1 MVKRSWINFFNRFW
15 FCYLKKEKWLLKC
28 VGMVQISLLS
38 VPKSFTLILADKGKT
53 QNYINFARIN
63 LSGIITCFFRFSRQ
77 WVNRLKWNEL
87 KNWGDFLAVLKT
99 RSFVKSSISGNLQ
112 ELLEKKSRKH
122 VLQSFW
128 RFLSHNK
135 SWNKA
140 AIDTL
145 KIKINFWTSN

>member
-1 MVKRSWINFFNRFW
+1 MILLLEKREMTFEVRGHGSNI
-15 FCYLKKEKWLLKC
+15 
-28 VGMVQISLLS
+28 ILS

-128 RFLSHNK
+128 RFLSPNK

>member
-1 MVKRSWINFFNRFW
+1 MILLLEKREMTFEVRGHGSNI
-15 FCYLKKEKWLLKC
+15 
-28 VGMVQISLLS
+28 ILS